1 MVFVH
6 TTGQEATDKL
16 KSTMTKAACM
26 DFQFIGIQMVRCRA
40 MDFIQED
47 SGMAYWKPS
56 TQVAVENLER
66 CGIEGAL

>member
-1 MVFVH
+1 
-6 TTGQEATDKL
+6 
-16 KSTMTKAACM
+16 
-26 DFQFIGIQMVRCRA
+26 

-66 CGIEGAL
+66 CGIEGRPLDRHYEWYENGQTSSETLLFGWISQK